1 MSADSRVTP
10 EQLAEERSLLFA
22 LVADV
27 GMLISFLLVG
37 LLGGSLT
44 LTAEFIRGSLMNMI
58 EVFALVVM
66 RRIHRGVLADLEFG
80 TGKLEQ
86 IANLVIG
93 VGMLGGAAWIVV
105 KALAIVVGERTV
117 GAPFG
122 LALAAVAGA
131 LNAYVNLLAWDAMR
145 RAARLGGSSLVM
157 HGQLQARVVKL
168 VSSLAVTVTMT
179 IAALS
184 TDNVVVAWAD
194 AGGSIF
200 VAVFIFANA
209 IVMLQSG
216 VPDLLDRSA
225 GKAVRATV
233 ERTLARHADEYR
245 QLDRLRSRRSGRVVF
260 IEIALSFEAGLTI
273 AEVNRRI
280 EILRHAMSREIE
292 HADISILALANPERV

>member
-1 MSADSRVTP
+1 MSADIRVTP

-27 GMLISFLLVG
+27 GILTAFLLVG
-37 LLGGSLT
+37 LFGGSLT

-58 EVFALVVM
+58 ELFALVVM

-105 KALAIVVGERTV
+105 RALAIVVGERTV

-122 LALAAVAGA
+122 LALAAITGA

-145 RAARLGGSSLVM
+145 RAARSGSSLV
-157 HGQLQARVVKL
+157 
-168 VSSLAVTVTMT
+168 SSLVVTVTMT

-209 IVMLQSG
+209 IAMLQAG

-225 GKAVRATV
+225 GKAVRASV
-233 ERTLARHADEYR
+233 ERALARHAGEYR
-245 QLDRLRSRRSGRVVF
+245 RLDRLRSRRSGRVVF

-280 EILRHAMSREIE
+280 EILRQAISREIE
-292 HADISILALANPERV
+292 HADISILALANPEPA

>member
-1 MSADSRVTP
+1 
-10 EQLAEERSLLFA
+10 
-22 LVADV
+22 
-27 GMLISFLLVG
+27 
-37 LLGGSLT
+37 
-44 LTAEFIRGSLMNMI
+44 
-58 EVFALVVM
+58 
-66 RRIHRGVLADLEFG
+66 
-80 TGKLEQ
+80 
-86 IANLVIG
+86 
-93 VGMLGGAAWIVV
+93 
-105 KALAIVVGERTV
+105 
-117 GAPFG
+117 
-122 LALAAVAGA
+122 
-131 LNAYVNLLAWDAMR
+131 
-145 RAARLGGSSLVM
+145 
-157 HGQLQARVVKL
+157 VVKL
-168 VSSLAVTVTMT
+168 VSSLVVTVTMT

-292 HADISILALANPERV
+292 HADISIVALASPDRT

>member
-1 MSADSRVTP
+1 MSAGIRVTP

-22 LVADV
+22 LVADA
-27 GMLISFLLVG
+27 GMLTSFLLVG

-58 EVFALVVM
+58 ELFALVVM

-86 IANLVIG
+86 IANLAIG
-93 VGMLGGAAWIVV
+93 VGMLGGGAWIVV

-117 GAPFG
+117 GTPFG
-122 LALAAVAGA
+122 LALAAITGA
-131 LNAYVNLLAWDAMR
+131 LNAYVNLLAWDAMH
-145 RAARLGGSSLVM
+145 RAARSGSSLVM
-157 HGQLQARVVKL
+157 LGQLQARVVKL
-168 VSSLAVTVTMT
+168 VSSLVVTVTMT

-184 TDNVVVAWAD
+184 TDYVVVAWAD
-194 AGGSIF
+194 AAGSIF

-225 GKAVRATV
+225 GRAVRATV
-233 ERTLARHADEYR
+233 ERTLARHAGEYR
-245 QLDRLRSRRSGRVVF
+245 RLDRLRSRRSGRVVF

-280 EILRHAMSREIE
+280 EILRQAMSREIE
-292 HADISILALANPERV
+292 HADISILALANPERA

>member
-1 MSADSRVTP
+1 MSADNRVTP

-22 LVADV
+22 LVADAGILTAFV
-27 GMLISFLLVG
+27 LVG
-37 LLGGSLT
+37 LFGGSLT
-44 LTAEFIRGSLMNMI
+44 LTAEFIRGSLMNLI
-58 EVFALVVM
+58 ELFALVVM

-93 VGMLGGAAWIVV
+93 VGMLGGAAWIVI

-122 LALAAVAGA
+122 LALAAITGA

-145 RAARLGGSSLVM
+145 RAARSGSSLVM
-157 HGQLQARVVKL
+157 LGQLQARVVKL
-168 VSSLAVTVTMT
+168 VSSLVVTVTMT

-200 VAVFIFANA
+200 VAVFIVANA
-209 IVMLQSG
+209 IVMLRAG

-233 ERTLARHADEYR
+233 ERTLARHAGEYR
-245 QLDRLRSRRSGRVVF
+245 RLDRLRSRRSGRVVF

-273 AEVNRRI
+273 AEVSRRI
-280 EILRHAMSREIE
+280 EILRQAMSREIE
-292 HADISILALANPERV
+292 HADISIVALANPERI

>member
-1 MSADSRVTP
+1 MSDSRVTP

-27 GMLISFLLVG
+27 GILTAFLLVG
-37 LLGGSLT
+37 LFGGSLT

-58 EVFALVVM
+58 ELFALVVM

-117 GAPFG
+117 GAPLG
-122 LALAAVAGA
+122 LALAAIAGA

-145 RAARLGGSSLVM
+145 RAARSGSSLVM
-157 HGQLQARVVKL
+157 LGQLQARVVKL
-168 VSSLAVTVTMT
+168 VSSLVVTVTMT

-209 IVMLQSG
+209 IAMLQSG

-225 GKAVRATV
+225 GTAVRAAV
-233 ERTLARHADEYR
+233 ERTLAHHAGEYR
-245 QLDRLRSRRSGRVVF
+245 RLDRLRSRRSGRVVF

-280 EILRHAMSREIE
+280 EILRQAMSREIE
-292 HADISILALANPERV
+292 HADISILALANPERI